1 MNVTWLI
8 SRTSPALS
16 RAMARAKVRHR
27 ASSVERS
34 CSPTSQTMIGLAS
47 VSFRLEVGRSETV
60 KKEIREGPWLSCLRL
75 CEKVALPGS
84 GVPPPTSLCQPDTSG
99 LLSCPPDRTPFQVT
113 CLG

>member
-60 KKEIREGPWLSCLRL
+60 KKEDPRRAM
-75 CEKVALPGS
+75 ALLPQAVRKGRVTRVWS
-84 GVPPPTSLCQPDTSG
+84 TAPDQLMPARHVGAFVVS
-99 LLSCPPDRTPFQVT
+99 P
-113 CLG
+113 